1 MRVTIRLLSGL
12 EHVSGVLTGFQ
23 MLEQCGELTLNVV
36 DARKDPCETRDALL
50 EADVDGKIVLF
61 DTMDGYFYNCPDAVH
76 RHFAEADVIFK
87 RSFSAEKN
95 QQFPEKLRRKLH
107 PLGLN
112 YYVTCSDSPLR
123 NHSSLKNR
131 LVRWAKDGHCSV
143 QDFEAE
149 MKTLPEKPKILFLT
163 RLWDP
168 NEQAVQGHPEFSRQW
183 EEVNESRIELIRT
196 LRKRFPQQFTGGL
209 SDTPYARAHCPELV
223 VPKYRTGKRFYLR
236 RMKQT
241 EICIASTGL
250 HESIGWK
257 LAEYVAAGRAI
268 VSEPLRYEVP
278 GGFASGEHYL
288 EYTTPE
294 ECVAQVEALLADPV
308 ALQRMAQNNTAYYRE
323 WLRPDQQVRH
333 VLEQLNEGGTHAEVT
348 RRPTHWL

>member
-1 MRVTIRLLSGL
+1 MNVIIKLLSGMG
-12 EHVSGVLTGFQ
+12 HVSGVLTGFR
-23 MLEQCGELTLNVV
+23 MLEQNGELTLNIV
-36 DARKDPCETRDALL
+36 DARKDPAEARDTLL

-61 DTMDGYFYNCPDAVH
+61 DMMDGYFYNCPEVVQ
-76 RHFAEADVIFK
+76 RRFAEADVIFK
-87 RSFSAEKN
+87 RSFSVEKN
-95 QQFPEKLRRKLH
+95 QQFPEGIRKKLR

-112 YYVTCSDSPLR
+112 YYVTSPGSPLDG
-123 NHSSLKNR
+123 NLSWKNR
-131 LVRWAKDGHCSV
+131 AVRWIKDGNCYV

-149 MKTLPEKPKILFLT
+149 MKTVPAEPKILFMT

-168 NEQAVQGHPEFSRQW
+168 NEQAIQGHPEFSKQW
-183 EEVNESRIELIRT
+183 EEVNESRIALNRA
-196 LRKRFPQQFTGGL
+196 LRARFPRQFTGGL
-209 SDTPYARAHCPELV
+209 SDTPYAREHCPELII
-223 VPKYRTGKRFYLR
+223 PKYMTGKRFYLR

-278 GGFASGEHYL
+278 GGFASGQNYL

-294 ECVAQVEALLADPV
+294 ECIAQVEALLKAPA
-308 ALQRMAQNNTAYYRE
+308 ALQTMAQNNAAYYRE

-333 VLEQLNEGGTHAEVT
+333 ALEQLK
-348 RRPTHWL
+348 